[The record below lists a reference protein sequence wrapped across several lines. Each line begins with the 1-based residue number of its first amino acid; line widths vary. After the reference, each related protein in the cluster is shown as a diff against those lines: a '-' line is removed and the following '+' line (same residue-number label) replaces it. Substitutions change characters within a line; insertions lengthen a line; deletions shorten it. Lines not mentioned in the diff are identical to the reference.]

1 MVRYVVIASI
11 PGQRLGKVIYSGSS
25 KAKALE
31 AAEQYKKTYPRRR
44 VWVGR
49 RYGKW

>member
-11 PGQRLGKVIYSGSS
+11 PRQRFGKVIYSGSS
-25 KAKALE
+25 KA
-31 AAEQYKKTYPRRR
+31 
-44 VWVGR
+44 VWLGR